1 LTKGNAIIFLLCEKN
16 PQTLPFPLAD
26 GNWQSKNGRCK
37 CIC

>member
-1 LTKGNAIIFLLCEKN
+1 VKKF

-26 GNWQSKNGRCK
+26 GNWQSKNVRCK